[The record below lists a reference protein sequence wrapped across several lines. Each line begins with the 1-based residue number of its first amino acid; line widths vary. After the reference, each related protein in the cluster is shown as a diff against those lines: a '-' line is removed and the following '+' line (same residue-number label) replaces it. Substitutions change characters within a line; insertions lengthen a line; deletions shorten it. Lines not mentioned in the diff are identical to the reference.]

1 MALLSDL
8 TLLGARPVPKTN
20 MVSIFYRMSDGSQPV
35 DDFID
40 GLLPAHQA
48 ALDGKIE
55 MLNRLTIASPPL
67 PHPHSSQVRGQLR
80 ELRCHYGNVLYRI
93 FYQRSGNFFILLHI
107 IRKDTDALPEADIAI
122 AQARWEDFQAR
133 MNADPRRPP
142 RAMGDDA
149 P

>member
-1 MALLSDL
+1 MKD
-8 TLLGARPVPKTN
+8 ARCAKYAAV
-20 MVSIFYRMSDGSQPV
+20 FYRGSDGTQPV

-40 GLLPAHQA
+40 ELPPAHQA
-48 ALDGKIE
+48 ALDGKIQ
-55 MLNRLTIASPPL
+55 MLNRLSRTSPPL

-80 ELRCHYGNVLYRI
+80 ELRCHYGSVLYRI

-107 IRKDTDALPEADIAI
+107 IRKDSDALPEADIVI
-122 AQARWEDFQAR
+122 AQERWNDFQVR
-133 MNADPRRPP
+133 MNADPRTPP